1 MLIRAFRTL
10 DRRQIMI
17 ELVLYT
23 RADCELCHEM
33 ETLVEQERARF
44 AARMD
49 RIEIDGNSE
58 LEERFGQ
65 EVPVL
70 FVNGRKAFKYRCT
83 ARELRKRLSREVG
96 GRWLLRK
103 SLTS

>member
-1 MLIRAFRTL
+1 
-10 DRRQIMI
+10 MI

-33 ETLVEQERARF
+33 EHLVEQEMGRY
-44 AARMD
+44 AACLE
-49 RIEIDGNSE
+49 RIAIDGNGE

-83 ARELRKRLSREVG
+83 ARELRQRLAREVG
-96 GRWLLRK
+96 SRWLLRK
-103 SLTS
+103 TPTS